1 MDERISWALAVI
13 FFLLIILGIGVAS
26 RLLSISRPFEAPNM
40 SFLVPAAESAVSAPP
55 GRTATFVLK
64 EIGNSG
70 EFGQVVVRELGG
82 GKSAVDL
89 MVDGTRPG
97 VVQPAS
103 LNLGKCPRVGEKK
116 FDLNP
121 VANGRSQTILD
132 ANYENLVGFMPFAAT
147 VRRSLENKNLVSCGE
162 VREPLLVGAR

>member
-1 MDERISWALAVI
+1 MDERVGWALAVI
-13 FFLLIILGIGVAS
+13 FFLLIVLGIAAAS
-26 RLLSISRPFEAPNM
+26 RLLAITGPLEVPNV
-40 SFLVPAAESAVSAPP
+40 SLIPAAESAVSAPF

-64 EIGNSG
+64 EMGRSG

-89 MVDGTRPG
+89 QLAGMLPG

-103 LNLGKCPRVGEKK
+103 LNLGKCPRTGEKRL
-116 FDLNP
+116 DLNP
-121 VANGRSQTILD
+121 AANGHSQTILD
-132 ANYENLVGFMPFAAT
+132 ADYDDLVGFMPFAVT
-147 VRRSLENKNLVSCGE
+147 VRRSLEDKALVSCGE